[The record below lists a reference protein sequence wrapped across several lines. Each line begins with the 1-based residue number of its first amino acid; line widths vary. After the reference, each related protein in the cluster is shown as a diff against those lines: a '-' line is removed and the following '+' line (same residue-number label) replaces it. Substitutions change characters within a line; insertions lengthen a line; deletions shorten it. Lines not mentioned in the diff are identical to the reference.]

1 MEKYLSDE
9 VPFQQTRGM
18 SMKIIATENG
28 KVDVCEDDII
38 TITVDNKENL
48 KRITRAPIKGTIAT
62 ITAHVAQTFR
72 ANNRCGPDK
81 YIQTM

>member
-1 MEKYLSDE
+1 
-9 VPFQQTRGM
+9 
-18 SMKIIATENG
+18 MKIIATKIG
-28 KVDVCEDDII
+28 KVDVYEDEDEDEDDII